1 MPKAHRGGQGSISQS
16 HTGAT
21 VIGRNTTTAA
31 MNRNYSGFDD
41 NDASAVRQANA
52 DAYDDPDFNYARKL
66 YVSDATDNQGYS
78 FSQNLN
84 YKLDNN
90 LPLDANEQYMADMLQ
105 NGVRPIGKDTTL
117 YRAAHD
123 DILKSMGVKDYSKMS
138 DAQLQ
143 KLVGT
148 EIKTTSYQSTSYD
161 ISKNPFITGAPA
173 GGREVQMEIKTSAN
187 TKMFLG
193 AKHQAEIVLD
203 KGVTMRL
210 VDIKYDRDS
219 RGNVKMAT
227 PRTSAR
233 PKPIVRLVF
242 ETV

>member
-21 VIGRNTTTAA
+21 VIGRSTTTAA
-31 MNRNYSGFDD
+31 VNRNYSGFDD
-41 NDASAVRQANA
+41 NDANAVRQANA

-66 YVSDATDNQGYS
+66 YVSDATDSKGYS

-105 NGVRPIGKDTTL
+105 NGIHPIGKNTTL

-123 DILKSMGVKDYSKMS
+123 DILKKMGVKDYSKMTE
-138 DAQLQ
+138 AQLQ

-148 EIKTTSYQSTSYD
+148 EIVTTSYMSTSYD
-161 ISKNPFITGAPA
+161 ISKNPFVSGPQS
-173 GGREVQMEIKTSAN
+173 GGREVQMEIKTSTG
-187 TKMFLG
+187 TKVFLG
-193 AKHQAEIVLD
+193 AKSQAEIVTD
-203 KGVTMRL
+203 KGIKMRL
-210 VDIKYDRDS
+210 TSITYDRDS

-227 PRTSAR
+227 PRTSIKA
-233 PKPIVRLVF
+233 KPVVRLVF
-242 ETV
+242 EAI

>member
-1 MPKAHRGGQGSISQS
+1 MPKAHRGGQGSITQS
-16 HTGAT
+16 HTGAR
-21 VIGRNTTTAA
+21 VIGASATIST
-31 MNRNYSGFDD
+31 NRKFTQFDD
-41 NDASAVRQANA
+41 SDANAVRQANA

-66 YVSDATDNQGYS
+66 YVSDATDSNGYS

-90 LPLDANEQYMADMLQ
+90 LPLDANEQFMADMLQ
-105 NGVRPIGKDTTL
+105 YGVRPIGKDTVL

-123 DILKSMGVKDYSKMS
+123 DVLKSMGIKDYTKLN

-148 EIKTTSYQSTSYD
+148 ELVTTSYMSTSYD
-161 ISKNPFITGAPA
+161 KSKNPFVSGPQS
-173 GGREVQMEIKTSAN
+173 GGREVQMELKVGAN
-187 TKMFLG
+187 TKIFLG
-193 AKHQAEIVLD
+193 AKSQAEIVTD
-203 KGVTMRL
+203 RGTKIKL
-210 VDIKYDRDS
+210 VSIGYDRDS

-227 PRTSAR
+227 PRTSRTA
-233 PKPIVRLVF
+233 KPIVKLVF